1 MRDVDEREMLFRR
14 LSAALGRHGSP
25 GGRPSSPVGPA
36 PPPGEESGRISR
48 FAEALTAVGGVVLSG
63 TPEEAL
69 PVLGEALRAEGV
81 SALFFPQDDAGARE
95 VVEALIPFG
104 PFTLTTGEEVRGGNP
119 ASTAGFRTADA
130 GIAETGTVVESSNRG
145 GTLLPGL
152 LSDVHVALLPSH
164 SVVER
169 MDEAFALYAEDPP
182 RNISLISGPSKTA
195 DIEQTLTVGAHG
207 PRKIIVLLV

>member
-1 MRDVDEREMLFRR
+1 MRESDERELLFQRI
-14 LSAALGRHGSP
+14 SAALGRHGTPGGPPSP
-25 GGRPSSPVGPA
+25 GEPA
-36 PPPGEESGRISR
+36 PPPGEEPDRIAR
-48 FAEALTAVGGVVLSG
+48 FARALAAAGGVLLSG

-69 PVLGEALRAEGV
+69 PALGEALRAEGV
-81 SALFFPQDDAGARE
+81 SALFFPPDDAGARE
-95 VVEALIPFG
+95 VAEALVPFG
-104 PFTLTTGEEVRGGNP
+104 PFTLTTGEEVRGGNT
-119 ASTAGFRTADA
+119 ASTAGFRTVDA
-130 GIAETGTVVESSNRG
+130 GIAETGTVVETSRGG

-207 PRKIIVLLV
+207 PRKLIVLLT